1 MPVQWSGL
9 VIGAA
14 SFLII
19 GAFHPIVVQWDYHF
33 SEKIWP
39 AFLTGGLVACA
50 ASLFVESGVLSAVL
64 AVLGFAMLWSV
75 GELKHQAK
83 RVEKGWFPKN
93 PKRDAAPAPSEARRR
108 QP

>member
-1 MPVQWSGL
+1 MQWSGL

-19 GAFHPIVVQWDYHF
+19 GAFHPIVVQCEYHF

-50 ASLFVESGVLSAVL
+50 ASLFVESGVLSAILTSSSSRVRL
-64 AVLGFAMLWSV
+64 YARPPWS
-75 GELKHQAK
+75 
-83 RVEKGWFPKN
+83 
-93 PKRDAAPAPSEARRR
+93 
-108 QP
+108 